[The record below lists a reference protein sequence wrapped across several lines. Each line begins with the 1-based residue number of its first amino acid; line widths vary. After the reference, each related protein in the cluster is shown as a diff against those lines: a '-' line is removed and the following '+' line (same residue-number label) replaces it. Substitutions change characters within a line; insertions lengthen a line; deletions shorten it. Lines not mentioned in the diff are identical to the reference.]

1 MKLWRPK
8 DPFARKMVFGSFV
21 YGGVLL
27 VMFGVLTLIYLHTRP
42 RCSDRLL
49 AEATDPGSHWV
60 ASMMERRC
68 GEDSPFFTHVNLRSA
83 GSDLKRGFFSGS
95 ATEGEVFVLEQDAA
109 GAGVSLKWMNDDT
122 LLVHCSQCNTS
133 FIQKRDERWNGVL
146 IKYDQP

>member
-1 MKLWRPK
+1 
-8 DPFARKMVFGSFV
+8 
-21 YGGVLL
+21 
-27 VMFGVLTLIYLHTRP
+27 
-42 RCSDRLL
+42 
-49 AEATDPGSHWV
+49 
-60 ASMMERRC
+60 MERRC

-83 GSDLKRGFFSGS
+83 GSDLKCGFFPGS

-133 FIQKRDERWNGVL
+133 FIRKRDERWNGVL